1 MQLGR
6 WFRYF
11 RHIPPRKVAGK
22 IAHAAKVRAISYFP
36 RLLIKPWC
44 LQPGTDYEPL
54 MRFASVYE
62 CMGDRF
68 DDAHLLETGTFSV
81 KGVQKEFGSL
91 ESVCWDNAFPDEPE
105 KLHWMHDLAFFSFA
119 IALVRGDAG
128 RGVNTLARLVAAL
141 ETRHAIGQG
150 RFHFVWSPIALSLR
164 IMGLA
169 CAAALARRSGVELS
183 SAELKT
189 IELHIAFCAGLLDS
203 TAERYL
209 GYNHNAFAEMAL
221 LVASCA
227 TGNDVC
233 LAQRANQAAVA
244 IRRHVLED
252 GLWEERSPT
261 YHIHMLLLAR
271 ALVAMDLVTGIGG
284 TQFKE
289 VAQNMLEALSVL
301 VHSDGE
307 IAVLN
312 DAAIEDSVAPASVG
326 WAQPLAEVW
335 HGDLPDAGYA
345 QLRRGETSLIFD
357 AGIMGP
363 DDVIGHGHGDFLS
376 VEACW
381 KGQRLLVDPGV
392 RSITSG
398 KSRQET
404 RSATLHN
411 GPGFEGC
418 EPAEFFG
425 TWRVGRRGRAGF
437 TDRASTREGGTL
449 TVEGSCD
456 GYSPFTKGQ
465 DVRRRVSLHASG
477 EIEIIDSWPA
487 STPRRRVAL
496 LIPAT
501 WKLSKQDPQSF
512 VVRCGD
518 LQATFRIENGAVRSP
533 IPDIW
538 CPRGPMQPL
547 PANLFVVDIYP
558 DVSTSTVRIS
568 Q

>member
-1 MQLGR
+1 MQIGR
-6 WFRYF
+6 WLRYF
-11 RHIPPRKVAGK
+11 RHIPLRKVTGK

-36 RLLIKPWC
+36 RLLIKPWH
-44 LQPGTDYEPL
+44 LRTATDCEPL

-68 DDAHLLETGTFSV
+68 DDAYLLETGTFAV
-81 KGVQKEFGSL
+81 KGVRKDFGSL
-91 ESVCWDNAFPDEPE
+91 ESVCWDNAFPTEPE
-105 KLHWMHDLAFFSFA
+105 KLHWMHDLSFFSFA
-119 IALVRGDAG
+119 IALVRIDATC
-128 RGVNTLARLVAAL
+128 GVNTLSTLVTTL
-141 ETRHAIGQG
+141 EARHAIGQG

-169 CAAALARRSGVELS
+169 CAAALARRSGVASS

-189 IELHIAFCAGLLDS
+189 IELHIAYCAGLLDS

-227 TGNDVC
+227 TGNGDR
-233 LAQRANQAAVA
+233 LAWRANQAAVA
-244 IRRHVLED
+244 ISKHVLED

-271 ALVAMDLVTGIGG
+271 ALVAMDLVTGAAGI
-284 TQFKE
+284 QFRG
-289 VAQNMLEALSVL
+289 VARNMLEALSVL

-307 IAVLN
+307 IAVFN
-312 DAAIEDSVAPASVG
+312 DAAIEDSVPPASVG
-326 WAQPLAEVW
+326 WTQPLAEAW
-335 HGDLPDAGYA
+335 HADLPDAGYA

-376 VEACW
+376 VEVCW
-381 KGQRLLVDPGV
+381 KGRRLLVDPGV

-398 KSRQET
+398 KRRQET

-425 TWRVGRRGRAGF
+425 TWRVGRRGRAEF
-437 TDRASTREGGTL
+437 TARAFSGDDGKL
-449 TVEGSCD
+449 AVEGSCD
-456 GYSPFTKGQ
+456 GYSPFTKGEN
-465 DVRRRVSLHASG
+465 VRRRVSLSTS
-477 EIEIIDSWPA
+477 EEVEIIDFWPI
-487 STPRRRVAL
+487 STPTRRVAF
-496 LIPAT
+496 LIPGT
-501 WKLSKQDPQSF
+501 WKLSKQDPQTLLVSW
-512 VVRCGD
+512 GD
-518 LQATFRIENGAVRSP
+518 LEAKFLIENGTLRDPV
-533 IPDIW
+533 PDTW
-538 CPRGPMQPL
+538 CPRGPMQPQ
-547 PANLFVVDIYP
+547 PANLVVVDIYP
-558 DVSTSTVRIS
+558 DVPTSALRIS